1 VNVIMGAIIGYALGK
16 LIFWSCPPAATAS
29 RPTVQAYGEEWI
41 MSQHVKAW
49 AAVTTFGLLLMEL
62 GAVWRWPHVG
72 PQVATWLVTSG
83 VLVWMLVTVPL
94 TALSLLLLGAGM
106 PGERGR
112 HEAA

>member
-1 VNVIMGAIIGYALGK
+1 M
-16 LIFWSCPPAATAS
+16 
-29 RPTVQAYGEEWI
+29 RE
-41 MSQHVKAW
+41 HVKAW
-49 AAVTTFGLLLMEL
+49 AAVIAFGLLLMEL
-62 GAVWRWPHVG
+62 GAILRWPNAG

-83 VLVWMLVTVPL
+83 VLVWVLVTVPL